1 MDTHN
6 RDIRLVQGKFSM
18 VKIKIIVAVAASIA
32 VVAALAYIA
41 SIQSPDNV
49 EEIFGAGLQNAANCI
64 QGDFVADPKK
74 QTVEIAM
81 SVYQWRFSHCH
92 ITVYEGQ
99 TVTFTLQSLDVPHGF
114 TIDGYPEIGNI
125 FVSPQAPSKVTF
137 TANKLG
143 EFVYFCTVFCGE
155 GHPLH
160 KGSITIQGR

>member
-18 VKIKIIVAVAASIA
+18 VNVKIIVAVAASVAIIA
-32 VVAALAYIA
+32 TLAYVA
-41 SIQSPDNV
+41 SMQTENV
-49 EEIFGAGLQNAANCI
+49 AEIFGAGVQNAANCI
-64 QGDFVADPKK
+64 QGDYVADPKK
-74 QTVEIAM
+74 EAIEIDM
-81 SVYQWRFSHCH
+81 SVYQWRFSYCH

-114 TIDGYPEIGNI
+114 AIDGYPEIGNVLI
-125 FVSPQAPSKVTF
+125 SPQAPSKVTF
-137 TANKLG
+137 TATKLG

-160 KGSITIQGR
+160 KGLITIQGR